1 MQREMQNGENCENT
15 DVETVKNKSSNTE
28 NKDRNEDLL
37 RIVEAILFAS
47 PEPITLTKIARI
59 AGVKLKAVRD
69 AIFLLQ
75 EEYRTKETALEIM
88 EVGGKYTMRV
98 KPEYSVYVEKFRE
111 LDIERGTLRTLAV
124 IAFKQPVKLSEL
136 AKIRGNRCYEHV
148 RKLEDLGFIKLDP
161 SGRTKIITTTKKFAE
176 YFGLKSSNPE
186 SVKKFLAN
194 AAKRDA
200 RLEKYIHEKT

>member
-1 MQREMQNGENCENT
+1 MQREMQNGENRENA
-15 DVETVKNKSSNTE
+15 DGETVENKSKANSE
-28 NKDRNEDLL
+28 SELM

-69 AIFLLQ
+69 AVFLLQ
-75 EEYRTKETALEIM
+75 EEYRTRATALEIM
-88 EVGGKYTMRV
+88 EMGGKYTMRV
-98 KPEYSVYVEKFRE
+98 KPEYSVYVDRFRE
-111 LDIERGTLRTLAV
+111 LDMERGALRTLAV

-148 RKLEDLGFIKLDP
+148 RKLEELGFIRLEP
-161 SGRTKIITTTKKFAE
+161 SGRTKVITTTRKFAE

-200 RLEKYIHEKT
+200 RLEKYIREKT